1 MTAQPTLVYGVTLP
15 PEAIA
20 VLAAKGLLPGFQLPQ
35 PKPSAFAAPQT
46 PAPSVPSHQAL
57 NPLQK
62 QIYEAL
68 TYRPLNENQLKL
80 ISIYLAAAKA
90 NEGPLSVFDSGG
102 RLAKASGHSHG
113 KAEELVKGALRAF
126 GKRLFKK
133 LKKIPLKYGK
143 DKYGEGVADEIPLLA
158 FVSITKGSDGGACHQ
173 LTADGVIVAELLISM
188 SDLEQPG
195 EASAETTVTVEIKAS
210 TEELLKQTQAALGLS
225 LDDTLRHLAA
235 QAGIQPA

>member
-20 VLAAKGLLPGFQLPQ
+20 VLAAKGLLPGLHLPQ
-35 PKPSAFAAPQT
+35 PKPSAAAAQLT
-46 PAPSVPSHQAL
+46 PTPPAPSHQAL

-68 TYRPLNENQLKL
+68 TYRPLNENQVQL

-102 RLAKASGHSHG
+102 RLAKATGHSHG

-133 LKKIPLKYGK
+133 LKKIPLKHGK

-188 SDLEQPG
+188 SDLELPAAG
-195 EASAETTVTVEIKAS
+195 ATEITVTVEIKAS
-210 TEELLKQTQAALGLS
+210 TEALLKQLQEALGMS
-225 LDDTLRHLAA
+225 LDDVLHHLAL
-235 QAGIQPA
+235 QAGVQPV